1 MSTIIII
8 TIIGLIIF
16 LVFCSSLFSFSEM
29 ALANINR
36 IRLKTIIKS
45 EKNKR
50 KRKNAKLILKL
61 RENYNQTSTSIVIAN
76 NIVNILA
83 TTLAATFF
91 NELFDNNIGILISTI
106 IMTILI
112 VTFGE
117 ITPKLLARKYP
128 ESGSILLAKLIY
140 GTYIIFVPIT
150 KIIEKVVKQEKE
162 VIFKNEEELSL
173 AIDEG
178 NQEGI
183 IDKDEKII
191 IQGALDFDKDKINTI
206 MEPLKNVFYIKND
219 ISNEELEQVL
229 VENRYSRIPVI
240 DEKNNVMGVLNI
252 KNFLINKTNSEYD
265 KLFLNGALTEPIF
278 LDKDEVAKNAFNKL
292 RQERKSM
299 AIIVDDI
306 DNKEENKKMIGILT
320 IEDLLEE
327 IVGEIYDENDIEA
340 DGIYEL
346 GLNTIEINY
355 WTNAKA
361 VFEEYFKDLKIIVE
375 NDDINFGDWV
385 YNTFNIKYTQ
395 KEEFFENENY
405 FHYENILIWVKRKSN
420 ITDTT
425 FEIDIIE

>member
-191 IQGALDFDKDKINTI
+191 IQGSLDFDKDKINTI